1 MFSTAV
7 VVVVEKGK
15 RDTNLLQKF
24 FVCVELIVNFLFF
37 VLNDVSMKG

>member
-1 MFSTAV
+1 MFSTAVV

-24 FVCVELIVNFLFF
+24 FVCVELIVNFCFLC
-37 VLNDVSMKG
+37 